1 MNIKIHKEGYALIA
15 AFFIVTLVLS
25 FFSNYLAVLGLIA
38 SVWCIFFFRDPNRV
52 IPVSS
57 GIVISP
63 ADGIVQSIVE
73 NDIPPSE
80 LCLDPELRMTRIS
93 IFLDI
98 FNVHV
103 NRAPITGKV
112 EKAHY
117 RKGKF
122 INASLDKASID
133 NERQSLLFSHADTG
147 YKIPCVQIAGLVA
160 RRIVCNAAEGDE
172 FQVGDRFGIIRF
184 GSRVDVYLPQGIRP
198 RVHVNQTMVGG
209 ETVLAN
215 LLDDDRTIQFVEK

>member
-1 MNIKIHKEGYALIA
+1 MNIRIHKEGYALIA

-25 FFSNYLAVLGLIA
+25 FFSNYLAIIGLIA

-52 IPVSS
+52 VPMLS
-57 GIVISP
+57 GVVVSP
-63 ADGIVQSIVE
+63 ADGVVQSIVE
-73 NDIPPSE
+73 GDIPPFE
-80 LCLDPELRMTRIS
+80 LGLDPDVRMTRIS
-93 IFLDI
+93 IFLDV

-133 NERQSLLFSHADTG
+133 NERQSLLFGHADTG
-147 YKIPCVQIAGLVA
+147 YKIPCVQIAGLIA
-160 RRIVCNAAEGDE
+160 RRIVCDAYEGGE

-198 RVHVNQTMVGG
+198 MVHVNQTMVGG
-209 ETVLAN
+209 ETILAN
-215 LLDDDRTIQFVEK
+215 LLEEGKIIQFIEK